1 MTSSVLVVDD
11 SLTVRMD
18 LCEALEGAGL
28 RAEGCD
34 TAAPPRPAMA
44 GARGGAGL
52 RAEGCDTAAAA
63 RRAMAETVFGV
74 IVLDVV
80 LPDGDGIALLD
91 EIRQSRLNA
100 RVPVM
105 LLSTEAEVR
114 DRVRGLARGA
124 DDFVGKPYDC
134 SYVAAEELLG
144 PGD

>member
-1 MTSSVLVVDD
+1 MPSPVLVVDD

-18 LCEALEGAGL
+18 LCEALE
-28 RAEGCD
+28 
-34 TAAPPRPAMA
+34 
-44 GARGGAGL
+44 GAGL

-105 LLSTEAEVR
+105 LLSTDAEVR
-114 DRVRGLARGA
+114 HPLPRL
-124 DDFVGKPYDC
+124 P
-134 SYVAAEELLG
+134 
-144 PGD
+144 PPPP